1 MYEVQKRDGKIAE
14 FDIAKISSA
23 ISKAFDA
30 LEKFKKD
37 GTQPPKLT
45 ITESVLYLPDTAK
58 EMLEKKKT
66 MGY

>member
-30 LEKFKKD
+30 LEK
-37 GTQPPKLT
+37 QYHPPRST
-45 ITESVLYLPDTAK
+45 FWPST
-58 EMLEKKKT
+58 
-66 MGY
+66 

>member
-30 LEKFKKD
+30 LRAVPSSND
-37 GTQPPKLT
+37 RPSALT
-45 ITESVLYLPDTAK
+45 
-58 EMLEKKKT
+58 
-66 MGY
+66 